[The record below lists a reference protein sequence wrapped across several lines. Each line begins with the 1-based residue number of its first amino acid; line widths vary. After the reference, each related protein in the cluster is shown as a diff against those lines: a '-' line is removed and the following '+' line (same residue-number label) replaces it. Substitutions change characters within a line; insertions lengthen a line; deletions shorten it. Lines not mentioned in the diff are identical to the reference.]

1 MGGLAQDLR
10 YAVRQLRKNPGF
22 TLVVVLTLALGLG
35 ANVTVFSIV
44 NGMILR
50 PLPVPQPRQIA
61 VLAAQQQGTPLGIY
75 ALSYPELLD
84 FRAQNDAFSDL
95 FAYEVDLEGMSADNK
110 ADHFLAARVTGNYF
124 SALRLKP
131 ALGRLF
137 LPGEGE
143 KPGSESLVV
152 VGYSYWQKRFGGS
165 SAVIGKQVLV
175 DGKPATII
183 GVSPKGFHGTAFAL
197 DLDGY
202 LPLSMAAAGDPDMWT
217 SRGDRR
223 FNVLGRLKPGFTLA
237 QAQSSLSL
245 IANRLS
251 QQYPATNKGITVSVV
266 SEPLSHPV
274 PLPGNIIAIAA
285 GLFLFLAALVLLLA
299 SVNVVNI
306 LLVRAT
312 AQEGEMAVRAAMGAS
327 RGRLIS
333 QVLSESILL
342 AMLGVAG
349 GIALGTWATHW
360 ISDLRLASVV
370 PVTLDLGLD
379 AHVVAYAIAAA
390 LCTGAVVGLWPALR
404 VARANVNDT
413 LREGGRS
420 GSGARQHHRIRGILV
435 AAQVS
440 GSLML
445 LIIAGL
451 FVRSLQNALQT
462 YLGFEPDHMLNVI
475 LDPHEVGYDEA
486 HTRNF
491 YRELRDRVRVL
502 PGVQSASIAYSVP
515 MGNYTDGT
523 GVTAEGHLATAAEQ
537 PPVVMFNVIDPD
549 YFQTMKIPLLRGR
562 SFTDS
567 DNATSLHVAIVNQTM
582 AERFWP
588 GENPIGKRFRA
599 GQTGDTLW
607 QVVGLAQNGK
617 YGMLAEDPQPYFYL
631 PLTQHF
637 EHMRVLQIRT
647 SVPPETLMLP
657 VQQTIKEL
665 EPGLPIFSL
674 RTMTDSLSGANGFM
688 IFRTAA
694 LLASCIG
701 GMGLLLAVVGV
712 YGVVAFAASQ
722 RTREIGIRMALGA
735 SRGQVLRLALRQG
748 VWTVLAGAGVGLLA
762 AFGMSHGVANLL
774 MGVSATDPLTF
785 ITATVLLI
793 AVALCAGF
801 IPARRAMKLDPMVAL
816 RYE

>member
-1 MGGLAQDLR
+1 MSGLAQDLR
-10 YAVRQLRKNPGF
+10 YSLRQLRKNPGF

-44 NGMILR
+44 NGIILR

-61 VLAAQQQGTPLGIY
+61 VLAAQQRGAPLGMY
-75 ALSYPELLD
+75 MLSYPELLD
-84 FRAQNDAFSDL
+84 FRAQDDAFSDL
-95 FAYEVDLEGMSADNK
+95 FAYEIDLEGMSADNK
-110 ADHFLAARVTGNYF
+110 ADHFLAAHVTGNYF

-152 VGYSYWQKRFGGS
+152 IGYSYWQKRLGGS
-165 SAVIGKQVLV
+165 SAVVGKQVLV

-183 GVSPKGFHGTAFAL
+183 GVSPKGFHGTDFAL

-202 LPLSMAAAGDPDMWT
+202 LPLSMAAAADPDMWNG
-217 SRGDRR
+217 RADRR
-223 FNVLGRLKPGFTLA
+223 FNVLGRLKPGFTLT
-237 QAQSSLSL
+237 QAQTSISL
-245 IANRLS
+245 IVDRLA
-251 QQYPATNKGITVSVV
+251 QQYPTTEKGMTVSVV

-274 PLPGNIIAIAA
+274 PLPGNIVAVAA

-299 SVNVVNI
+299 GVNVVNI

-312 AQEGEMAVRAAMGAS
+312 TQEGGMAIRAAMGAT
-327 RGRLIS
+327 RGRLIR

-342 AMLGVAG
+342 AMLGAAG
-349 GIALGTWATHW
+349 GIALGTRATHW
-360 ISDLRLASVV
+360 ISDLRLASIV

-379 AHVVAYAIAAA
+379 PRVVVYAIAAA
-390 LCTGAVVGLWPALR
+390 LCTGATVGLWPALR

-420 GSGARQHHRIRGILV
+420 ASAGGRRHRIRDILV

-451 FVRSLQNALQT
+451 FVRSLQNSLRT

-486 HTRNF
+486 RTNNF
-491 YRELRDRVRVL
+491 YQELRDRVRVL
-502 PGVQSASIAYSVP
+502 PGVQSSTIAYSVP
-515 MGNYTDGT
+515 MGNYADGT
-523 GVTAEGHLATAAEQ
+523 GVTIEGHLAPAGEQ

-549 YFQTMKIPLLRGR
+549 YFQTTKIPLLRGR
-562 SFTDS
+562 SFTDA
-567 DNATSLHVAIVNQTM
+567 DNTASLHVAIVNQTM
-582 AERFWP
+582 AEQFWP
-588 GENPIGKRFRA
+588 GEDPIGKRFRA
-599 GQTGDTLW
+599 GQTRDTLW
-607 QVVGLAQNGK
+607 QVVGTAQNGK

-657 VQQTIKEL
+657 VQQTVKEL

-674 RTMTDSLSGANGFM
+674 RTTTDSLSGANGFM

-701 GMGLLLAVVGV
+701 GMGLVLAVVGV

-722 RTREIGIRMALGA
+722 RTREMGIRMALGA
-735 SRGQVLRLALRQG
+735 GRGQVLKLALRQG
-748 VWTVLAGAGVGLLA
+748 IWTVLVGAGVGLLA
-762 AFGMSHGVANLL
+762 AFAMSYAVANLL

-785 ITATVLLI
+785 VTATVLLI
-793 AVALCAGF
+793 AVALCAGY
-801 IPARRAMKLDPMVAL
+801 IPARRAMKLDLMVAL